1 MIKKNMHKFSKP
13 NKKSNKEFE
22 RMFNSQKKI
31 KIKNHSMKLKI

>member
-1 MIKKNMHKFSKP
+1 MHKFSKP

-22 RMFNSQKKI
+22 RMLNSQKI